1 MIALAR
7 AIAALCCVAAFVS
20 VAGAKTRALVV
31 GINLYPEIRENG
43 VGSARDLRGAV
54 NDARNMQAALVEH
67 LDVKP
72 DEVRLITDAEASREG
87 ILSAFRTW
95 LIDGTQAGD
104 RVFFYFAGHGAQV
117 ADDDGDEGQDGFDEV
132 LAPADTAGELG
143 GPEAGLSGFITDDEI
158 SALLAQLPGRHVT
171 MIVDA
176 CHSGTITR
184 GALEVRQSGAA
195 GSLAGQDLAASG
207 SYAGVRTLTP
217 NGPVGVSRD
226 LEQLS
231 TRSMHR
237 ANTRLIE
244 VVGTGEAGAAPD
256 APQLVAWTAVASAQL
271 AMEDQERGGS
281 EGLFT
286 NRFVKGIAE
295 GAADLNGNGRVT
307 AAELLAFLRAESE
320 DYCARFGCGPGG
332 VTPTLEAR
340 EGYDGEVL
348 AEYAAPRPEEPYGAS
363 IASSDELPEQGYA
376 VSGGVSVSLAGG
388 GSLNYGDPLRIRVD
402 SAHSGHFVILDVRDD
417 GTTVQLFPNSP
428 SLRAGTRLSIV
439 SGETRFL
446 PGDEDPFRLV
456 PDARGSGRIVALVI
470 DPRVAISKVTDQYL
484 DLAPIPSPEAYIS
497 AISRE
502 LNRTVAYPTGSEAAL
517 YEPAV
522 RATLARGEAQYLIR

>member
-1 MIALAR
+1 MKALAR
-7 AIAALCCVAAFVS
+7 TIVALCCLAALGS
-20 VAGAKTRALVV
+20 AAAAKSRALVV

-43 VGSARDLRGAV
+43 VRGARDLRGAV
-54 NDARNMQAALVEH
+54 NDARNMQAALIEH
-67 LDVKP
+67 LG
-72 DEVRLITDAEASREG
+72 VRPEEIRLLTDAEASREG

-95 LIDGTQAGD
+95 LIDGTEPGD

-117 ADDDGDEGQDGFDEV
+117 PDEDGDESDGFDEA
-132 LAPADTAGELG
+132 LAPADAAGELVG
-143 GPEAGLSGFITDDEI
+143 SEAGLSGFIIDDEI
-158 SALLAQLPGRHVT
+158 SVLLAQLAGREVT

-195 GSLAGQDLAASG
+195 GSLAGQGLAASG
-207 SYAGVRTLTP
+207 GYSGVRTLTP
-217 NGPVGVSRD
+217 NGPLGVSRE

-237 ANTRLIE
+237 SNTRLIE
-244 VVGTGEAGAAPD
+244 VVGTGEAAAHE
-256 APQLVAWTAVASAQL
+256 PQLVAWTAVASAQL
-271 AMEDQERGGS
+271 AMEDLELGGS

-295 GAADLNGNGRVT
+295 GAADLNGNGRVS

-320 DYCARFGCGPGG
+320 EYCTKFGCGPGG
-332 VTPTLEAR
+332 VTPTLEAW
-340 EGYDGEVL
+340 EGYDGEVF
-348 AEYAAPRPEEPYGAS
+348 AEYAAPRPEQPYGAS

-376 VSGGVSVSLAGG
+376 VAGGVSVSLTGG
-388 GSLNYGDPLRIRVD
+388 SSLNYGDPLRIRVD

-428 SLRAGTRLSIV
+428 SLRAGTRLSIDG
-439 SGETRFL
+439 GETRFL
-446 PGDEDPFRLV
+446 PGDEDTFRLV

-484 DLAPIPSPEAYIS
+484 DLAPIPSPEAYVS

-502 LNRTVAYPTGSEAAL
+502 LNRTVTYPAGSEEAL
-517 YEPAV
+517 YQPAAA
-522 RATLARGEAQYLIR
+522 ATLARGEAAYVIR